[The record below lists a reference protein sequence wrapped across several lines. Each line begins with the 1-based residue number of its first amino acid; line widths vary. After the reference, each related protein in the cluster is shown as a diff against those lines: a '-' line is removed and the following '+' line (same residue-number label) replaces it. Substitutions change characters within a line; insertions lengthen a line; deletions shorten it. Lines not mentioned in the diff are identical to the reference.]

1 MVQSAEDPRRRT
13 SRSQSQQFTATP
25 STALAKITEVV
36 DQVRTLT
43 GRSKKK
49 DALWDVTKLT
59 LRTLRDKLDSGLWLL
74 RALWYAEPIQL
85 VTIGRWMS
93 RVDRETTKELNALHA
108 YIRARD
114 DYEQIETDDEYEDA
128 RQYQSN
134 RHAPNAKKT
143 TLTHGTHSHHTGD
156 TSSRYRDTPPSH
168 DKYRH
173 NVTRC
178 TPRANDCWPPVGK
191 CQSCGFYPEQRTG
204 DMCIALAKRRSHCS
218 IADHTE
224 RACDNIPEPYT
235 FKSDICI
242 DGDNTINK
250 TTTTNAPK
258 DKEVHLPQDTTPG
271 GKGNSKEQYD
281 ARPTEPENR
290 KPHHRHRDHRTNQNA
305 TQATTKDAPGTATQ
319 EIETSVPHTIRRR
332 QAEKGP
338 IESFKATN
346 TTGPRS
352 KSKIV
357 TPQ

>member
-1 MVQSAEDPRRRT
+1 MAQSAEDPRRRT

-128 RQYQSN
+128 RQHQSN
-134 RHAPNAKKT
+134 RHAPNTKKT
-143 TLTHGTHSHHTGD
+143 TLVYGDATTPHNHHTGN

-168 DKYRH
+168 DKYRN

-178 TPRANDCWPPVGK
+178 TP
-191 CQSCGFYPEQRTG
+191 
-204 DMCIALAKRRSHCS
+204 
-218 IADHTE
+218 
-224 RACDNIPEPYT
+224 
-235 FKSDICI
+235 
-242 DGDNTINK
+242 
-250 TTTTNAPK
+250 
-258 DKEVHLPQDTTPG
+258 
-271 GKGNSKEQYD
+271 
-281 ARPTEPENR
+281 
-290 KPHHRHRDHRTNQNA
+290 
-305 TQATTKDAPGTATQ
+305 
-319 EIETSVPHTIRRR
+319 
-332 QAEKGP
+332 
-338 IESFKATN
+338 
-346 TTGPRS
+346 
-352 KSKIV
+352 
-357 TPQ
+357 